1 MNAGV
6 SSVDANNGTDNAN
19 GNTRN
24 HGAENNGTEKNSTE
38 NNGAKNAS
46 TENNRAENNGTE
58 QSGLCNQVTPAAQ
71 RALYRRANLW
81 NEDTLA
87 LRAAT
92 WPGERIAVVDRN
104 GARRRTYAE
113 LRRDA
118 LRLAEYLRALGIGP
132 GAVISVQLP
141 NVYETVVVALA
152 IQLLGAVI
160 NPILPNY
167 REKELAYIFATA
179 RPRAIF
185 TPALHRGHDYRAML
199 APIKGAV
206 HHVVVDT
213 ENSGARGGDADLSA
227 ILETAAGAIAADF
240 KGADAE
246 AVSELIFTSG
256 TEANPK
262 AIMHTEQTANFSV
275 RTAYRDLGL
284 EPGDVVWMPSPLG
297 HSTGFNY
304 GLRFALYHGLKLV
317 LQDAWDAR
325 AAVQLIRSEGCSYT
339 LAATT
344 FLQDLVETVAQSG
357 ASLPFRCFGCGGA
370 PVPAELVERAQQF
383 GIQALR
389 LYGSTEVLVA
399 TWNREHSS
407 RAQRL
412 HSDGLVLSDIELD
425 IRADDGR
432 SAAPGEPGEIV
443 VRGPNTSVGFFN
455 DPLRTRATYDA
466 QGWVRSGDMA
476 VRDADGYIGIVGRSK
491 EIIIRGGLNIAP
503 REIEDVLLGFPEVER
518 AAVLPVADA
527 RLGERC
533 CAALVFRAHKGF
545 GFAQML
551 ERLERAGMAKYK
563 WPERLV
569 TLSAMPT
576 TASGKIQK
584 HRIAA
589 LLQGQRDDDIQL
601 LSDSEAQP

>member
-1 MNAGV
+1 MNA
-6 SSVDANNGTDNAN
+6 
-19 GNTRN
+19 
-24 HGAENNGTEKNSTE
+24 
-38 NNGAKNAS
+38 
-46 TENNRAENNGTE
+46 RAADP
-58 QSGLCNQVTPAAQ
+58 GLCNRVTPAAQ

-87 LRAAT
+87 TRAAL
-92 WPGERIAVVDRN
+92 WPDARIAVVDRN

-118 LRLAEYLRALGIGP
+118 LCVAAYLRGLRVGP
-132 GAVISVQLP
+132 GSVVSVQLP

-179 RPRAIF
+179 RPVVIF
-185 TPALHRGHDYRAML
+185 TPALYRGHDYRTML
-199 APIKGAV
+199 APIKGGV
-206 HHVVVDT
+206 RHVVVDT
-213 ENSGARGGDADLSA
+213 EGTGASGGDADFDTLLNGGDA
-227 ILETAAGAIAADF
+227 LHAADF
-240 KGADAE
+240 SGAPAE

-275 RTAYRDLGL
+275 RAAYRDLELGAD
-284 EPGDVVWMPSPLG
+284 DVVWMPSPVG

-317 LQDAWDAR
+317 LQDVWDAR
-325 AAVQLIRSEGCSYT
+325 AAVRLIRAEGCSYT

-344 FLQDLVETVAQSG
+344 FLQDLVETVDAAG
-357 ASLPFRCFGCGGA
+357 ERLEFRCFGCGGA
-370 PVPAELVERAQQF
+370 PVPADLVERARRL
-383 GIQALR
+383 GIQGLR

-399 TWNREHSS
+399 TWNRQHSAS
-407 RAQRL
+407 QHLL
-412 HSDGLVLSDIELD
+412 HSDGLPLTDIELD
-425 IRADDGR
+425 IRTEDGR
-432 SAAPGEPGEIV
+432 SAAPGEAGEIV

-455 DPLRTRATYDA
+455 DTVRTAATYDVA
-466 QGWVRSGDMA
+466 GWVRSGDMA
-476 VRDADGYIGIVGRSK
+476 VRDEHGYISIVGRSK

-503 REIEDVLLGFPEVER
+503 REIEEVLLAFPEVER
-518 AAVLPVADA
+518 AAVLPVADE

-533 CAALVFRAHKGF
+533 CAALVFRAGHGF
-545 GFAQML
+545 GFREML
-551 ERLERAGMAKYK
+551 ARLERAGLAKYK

-569 TLSAMPT
+569 SLSAMPT

-589 LLQGQRDDDIQL
+589 LLRGQRDDDIHL
-601 LSDSEAQP
+601 LSDSEATA

>member
-1 MNAGV
+1 MNT
-6 SSVDANNGTDNAN
+6 SVD
-19 GNTRN
+19 
-24 HGAENNGTEKNSTE
+24 K
-38 NNGAKNAS
+38 
-46 TENNRAENNGTE
+46 
-58 QSGLCNQVTPAAQ
+58 GLCNQVTPAAQ
-71 RALYRRANLW
+71 RVLYRRANLW

-87 LRAAT
+87 LRAAL
-92 WPGERIAVVDRN
+92 WPAGKIAVVDRN
-104 GARRRTYAE
+104 GTRRHTYGE

-118 LRLAEYLRALGIGP
+118 LRLAGYLRGLGVGP
-132 GAVISVQLP
+132 GSVISVQLP

-152 IQLLGAVI
+152 IQVLGAVI

-167 REKELAYIFATA
+167 REKELSYIFATA
-179 RPRAIF
+179 KPLVIF
-185 TPALHRGHDYRAML
+185 TPALYRGFDYRPLL
-199 APIKGAV
+199 AAIKGAV
-206 HHVVVDT
+206 HHVVVDVEERGADGDFAAILS
-213 ENSGARGGDADLSA
+213 ENKATISSADCSGAP
-227 ILETAAGAIAADF
+227 
-240 KGADAE
+240 AE

-275 RTAYRDLGL
+275 RAAYRDLGL
-284 EPGDVVWMPSPLG
+284 GPDDVVWMPSPVG

-317 LQDAWDAR
+317 LQDVWDAH
-325 AAVQLIRSEGCSYT
+325 AALQLIRAERCSYT

-344 FLQDLVETVAQSG
+344 FLQDLVETVG
-357 ASLPFRCFGCGGA
+357 AAGERLEFRCFGCGGA
-370 PVPAELVERAQQF
+370 PVPAELVERAQRL

-399 TWNREHSS
+399 TWNRHHSA
-407 RAQRL
+407 RDHRL
-412 HSDGLVLSDIELD
+412 HSDGLPLTDIELD
-425 IRADDGR
+425 IRTEDGR
-432 SAAPGEPGEIV
+432 SAAPGEAGEIV

-455 DPLRTRATYDA
+455 DAPRTAATYDA
-466 QGWVRSGDMA
+466 LGWVRSGDMA
-476 VRDADGYIGIVGRSK
+476 VRDQHGYISIVGRSK

-518 AAVLPVADA
+518 AAVLPVADD

-533 CAALVFRAHKGF
+533 CAALVFRGRNGF
-545 GFAQML
+545 GFQEML
-551 ERLERAGMAKYK
+551 ARLERVGMAKYK

-589 LLQGQRDDDIQL
+589 LLQGRRDDDIHL
-601 LSDSEAQP
+601 LSDSEAAA